1 MQAQS
6 AYNIIGEDIK
16 LNTRPKPERAIDNST
31 SKNMFVEN
39 VDTGWRR
46 YLANKRELRYL
57 ARIYFIF

>member
-16 LNTRPKPERAIDNST
+16 LNTRPKPESAIDNST

-39 VDTGWRR
+39 VDTGWRQQ
-46 YLANKRELRYL
+46 A
-57 ARIYFIF
+57 